1 MRPTMFGYILHYSVQ
16 TGTGVISGDDGARYS
31 FAGRDW
37 LDREPPTRGD
47 RVEFTALQDQAA
59 NVQVITP
66 AYREPPGQPPHPS
79 AVPEIAS
86 GCGAGCLTWIGV
98 AALLGIAVGI
108 WPDNPIV
115 QAVRVII
122 ALLVAAIVGYLVYRA
137 VRRHRRR

>member
-16 TGTGVISGDDGARYS
+16 TGTGVISGDDGNRYR

-47 RVEFTALQDQAA
+47 RVEFTAMQDQAA

-66 AYREPPGQPPHPS
+66 AYRGEPRQSNPS
-79 AVPEIAS
+79 AAPEIAS

-108 WPDNPIV
+108 WPGNPILEMV
-115 QAVRVII
+115 RIAVAV
-122 ALLVAAIVGYLVYRA
+122 LVAVVVGYLVFRA
-137 VRRHRRR
+137 VRKHRRR

>member
-16 TGTGVISGDDGARYS
+16 TGTGVISGDDGSRYR

-59 NVQVITP
+59 NIVVVTP
-66 AYREPPGQPPHPS
+66 AYREPPEQPHPS
-79 AVPEIAS
+79 ATPEIAS

-98 AALLGIAVGI
+98 AALLGISVGI
-108 WPDNPIV
+108 WPGNPIV
-115 QAVRVII
+115 QAVRITI
-122 ALLVAAIVGYLVYRA
+122 ALLVAVVVGYLVFRA
-137 VRRHRRR
+137 VRKRRRR

>member
-1 MRPTMFGYILHYSVQ
+1 MRPTLFGYILHYSVQ
-16 TGTGVISGDDGARYS
+16 TGAGIISGDDGARYS

-66 AYREPPGQPPHPS
+66 AYREPPGPPHPS

-98 AALLGIAVGI
+98 AALLSVVVAI

-115 QAVRVII
+115 QAVRITV
-122 ALLVAAIVGYLVYRA
+122 ALLVAVIVGYLVFRV
-137 VRRHRRR
+137 VRKHRRR

>member
-16 TGTGVISGDDGARYS
+16 TGTGVISGDDGNRYS

-59 NVQVITP
+59 NITVITP
-66 AYREPPGQPPHPS
+66 AYRETPGPSHPS

-98 AALLGIAVGI
+98 AALLGIVVGI
-108 WPDNPIV
+108 WPGNPILE
-115 QAVRVII
+115 AARIII
-122 ALLVAAIVGYLVYRA
+122 AVVVAAVVGYLVFRA
-137 VRRHRRR
+137 VRKHRRR

>member
-16 TGTGVISGDDGARYS
+16 TGTGVISGDDGNRYK

-47 RVEFTALQDQAA
+47 RVEFTALQEQAA
-59 NVQVITP
+59 NIAVITP
-66 AYREPPGQPPHPS
+66 AYREPLGQPHPS

-98 AALLGIAVGI
+98 AALLGIVVGI
-108 WPDNPIV
+108 WPDNPILE
-115 QAVRVII
+115 AVRITAAV
-122 ALLVAAIVGYLVYRA
+122 LVAAVVGYLVYRA
-137 VRRHRRR
+137 VRKHRRR